1 MSLRII
7 TAKAF
12 SAAITTD
19 AADKIINAPKNF
31 RNFIGQSFYV
41 LEQVIRKNKF
51 QSITVEDVEETE

>member
-19 AADKIINAPKNF
+19 DADKIISAPKILHQA
-31 RNFIGQSFYV
+31 IGWNVPQ
-41 LEQVIRKNKF
+41 LMEALRKNKF
-51 QSITVEDVEETE
+51 QSITVENVEE

>member
-19 AADKIINAPKNF
+19 DADKIINAPKNF
-31 RNFIGQSFYV
+31 RNFIGQPFYV

-51 QSITVEDVEETE
+51 QLITVENVEETE

>member
-19 AADKIINAPKNF
+19 DADKIINAPKNF
-31 RNFIGQSFYV
+31 RNFIGQPFV
-41 LEQVIRKNKF
+41 ILEQAIRKNKF
-51 QSITVEDVEETE
+51 QSFKIENVEETE

>member
-19 AADKIINAPKNF
+19 DSDKIINTPKNF
-31 RNFIGQSFYV
+31 RNFIGQPFV
-41 LEQVIRKNKF
+41 ILEQTLRKHKF
-51 QSITVEDVEETE
+51 QNITIENVEE

>member
-19 AADKIINAPKNF
+19 DSDKIINTPKNF
-31 RNFIGQSFYV
+31 RNFIGHSFAI
-41 LEQVIRKNKF
+41 LEHVIRKNKF
-51 QSITVEDVEETE
+51 QSIQIENVEET

>member
-19 AADKIINAPKNF
+19 DADKIINAPKNF
-31 RNFIGQSFYV
+31 QNFIGQPFYV

-51 QSITVEDVEETE
+51 QSITIEDVEA

>member
-1 MSLRII
+1 MSIKLI

-19 AADKIINAPKNF
+19 DADKIINAPKNF
-31 RNFIGQSFYV
+31 RNFIGQPFYV

-51 QSITVEDVEETE
+51 QLITVENVEETE